1 MLIKEL
7 DDKLVFAPPP
17 KNNNNPYFWIR
28 IGKCV
33 GHFARLG
40 RSNQTT
46 TDSRFT
52 NAEINAIYDVVVT

>member
-17 KNNNNPYFWIR
+17 KKNTNNNRIR

-33 GHFARLG
+33 GHYARFG
-40 RSNQTT
+40 RENQTM
-46 TDSRFT
+46 TDSRFA
-52 NAEINAIYDVVVT
+52 NAEINVIYYVVVTW